1 MAVEVVRQIANE
13 ECAKVLLSA
22 GWQLCE
28 IPRFNIVPFYTR
40 AEYPELLPLM
50 DFSVHTH
57 ELCFTK
63 SAFGSRHCIQYI
75 CKKYVDVAVTNNV
88 ISLLQIETDRG
99 LVVCTFYSALVTAHG
114 QDDTWQRSA

>member
-1 MAVEVVRQIANE
+1 MDTEVVRQIANE
-13 ECAKVLLSA
+13 ECAKVLLFA
-22 GWQLCE
+22 GWQLCH

-40 AEYPELLPLM
+40 ADYPELLPLM

-63 SAFGSRHCIQYI
+63 SAFGSEECIQYI
-75 CKKYVDVAVTNNV
+75 CKKYVEATITNNV
-88 ISLLQIETDRG
+88 ISLLRIEMDRG

-114 QDDTWQRSA
+114 QDDMRQRSA